1 MDLKNDTEAQR
12 EQNSFHD
19 NGEFLLYMQ
28 KVAMVGS
35 VVGGLLCWLVLYV
48 VFI

>member
-1 MDLKNDTEAQR
+1 MDLKKETEVQR

-28 KVAMVGS
+28 KVAMIGS
-35 VVGGLLCWLVLYV
+35 VVCGLLCWLVLYI